1 MVDKVNLK
9 GLIDFI
15 NHMGKSPAREEM
27 KDATHL
33 SCTGP
38 GAGPR
43 GAPLQFDCQNHDDIF
58 AILALSKGKLAMSE
72 QEHQAFIV
80 GLKLFGEVMMQHRKE
95 ELFKGF
101 SPFQAIH
108 GATETHRQ
116 GEEAVVAPSE

>member
-1 MVDKVNLK
+1 
-9 GLIDFI
+9 
-15 NHMGKSPAREEM
+15 
-27 KDATHL
+27 
-33 SCTGP
+33 
-38 GAGPR
+38 
-43 GAPLQFDCQNHDDIF
+43 
-58 AILALSKGKLAMSE
+58 MSE

-116 GEEAVVAPSE
+116 RRPWSPFRVTLP